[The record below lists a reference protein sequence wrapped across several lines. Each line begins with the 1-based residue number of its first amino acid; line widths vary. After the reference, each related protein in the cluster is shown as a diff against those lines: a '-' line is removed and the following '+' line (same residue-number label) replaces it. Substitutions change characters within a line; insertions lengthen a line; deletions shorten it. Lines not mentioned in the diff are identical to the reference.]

1 MRTDTLCVVLQEI
14 NWLRRKEHY
23 LNKQYYLSVVFRPQM
38 IQENEYCTSLTQL
51 CKYKCIVFACKK
63 YAPL

>member
-1 MRTDTLCVVLQEI
+1 MRTDTQRVVVQEI
-14 NWLRRKEHY
+14 NWLRKEHY

-38 IQENEYCTSLTQL
+38 IQENEYCTSLIQL
-51 CKYKCIVFACKK
+51 CKYKCIFFAGKK